1 METCLGSTTNTE
13 ADLIHKESMINWLQ
27 KQSQVMHEYVSVMG
41 TSSLQAVVHL
51 GLIQNYNSI
60 VAQYFN
66 MPNFINDA
74 ILNHCYGFHMYAT
87 LGDWFPKA

>member
-27 KQSQVMHEYVSVMG
+27 KQSQMMHEYVSVMG
-41 TSSLQAVVHL
+41 TSGLQAVVHL

-60 VAQYFN
+60 VAQYFK
-66 MPNFINDA
+66 MPNFISDA
-74 ILNHCYGFHMYAT
+74 ILNHCYGFHMYAA